1 MRLSMEG
8 KGGTVPP
15 VNIKKLLNHLGPHQ
29 GLNADWSCE
38 AWALGH
44 GLWLLDNEDGTFG
57 LVHRTENADGLFE
70 ITELVAFPVGEDRA

>member
-1 MRLSMEG
+1 MEG
-8 KGGTVPP
+8 KGGKVRP
-15 VNIKKLLNHLGPHQ
+15 VNIKTLLKHLGPHQ

-57 LVHRTENADGLFE
+57 LVHRKETRDGLFE
-70 ITELVAFPVGEDRA
+70 VKELVAFPVGEDRA